1 MSSKIWQFVE
11 KVFENDAFCGIM
23 HETAAEQKESRSP
36 EVPADIVIL
45 FILMNM
51 IAMARCKDEPF
62 LLAAFLSGV
71 QHTMEFQ
78 NFAAFA

>member
-1 MSSKIWQFVE
+1 
-11 KVFENDAFCGIM
+11 
-23 HETAAEQKESRSP
+23 
-36 EVPADIVIL
+36 
-45 FILMNM
+45 MNM